1 MLTPASFLKSTTMDR
16 DQLVSDLKEIIKP
29 YTENLDAL
37 ANINEQTDLMID
49 LKVNSANLVDII
61 LDIEEKFDIVIDNDS
76 MTRMIN
82 IKETMAVINEKLAE
96 NAG

>member
-1 MLTPASFLKSTTMDR
+1 MDR

-37 ANINEQTDLMID
+37 AHINENTDLMID

-82 IKETMAVINEKLAE
+82 IKETMAVINEKLAK

>member
-1 MLTPASFLKSTTMDR
+1 MDR

-82 IKETMAVINEKLAE
+82 IKETMAVINEKLAK

>member
-1 MLTPASFLKSTTMDR
+1 MDR
-16 DQLVSDLKEIIKP
+16 DQLINDLKEIIKP
-29 YTENLDAL
+29 YTENLEAL
-37 ANINEQTDLMID
+37 ENINERTDLLMD
-49 LKVNSANLVDII
+49 LKINSANLVDII

-82 IKETMAVINEKLAE
+82 IKETMAIINEKLDK

>member
-1 MLTPASFLKSTTMDR
+1 MDR

-29 YTENLDAL
+29 YTENLAAL
-37 ANINEQTDLMID
+37 ESINEDTDLMID
-49 LKVNSANLVDII
+49 LKINSSNLVDIV

-82 IKETMAVINEKLAE
+82 VKETMAVINKKLAE

>member
-1 MLTPASFLKSTTMDR
+1 MNR
-16 DQLVSDLKEIIKP
+16 DQLVSDLKEILKP
-29 YTENLDAL
+29 YTENLAAL
-37 ANINEQTDLMID
+37 AHIDENTDLMID

-82 IKETMAVINEKLAE
+82 IKETMAVINEKLAK

>member
-1 MLTPASFLKSTTMDR
+1 MLVSFLKNITMDR
-16 DQLVSDLKEIIKP
+16 DQLINDLKEIIKP
-29 YTENLDAL
+29 YTENLEAL
-37 ANINEQTDLMID
+37 ENINERTDLLMD
-49 LKVNSANLVDII
+49 LKINSANLVDII

-82 IKETMAVINEKLAE
+82 IKETMAIINEKLDK

>member
-1 MLTPASFLKSTTMDR
+1 MDR

-82 IKETMAVINEKLAE
+82 IKETIAVINEKLAK